1 MALPQWFPFRRK
13 PSLNVPIDHVL
24 RKDSQLHGRLV
35 FSGGL
40 SVEGVVEG
48 ELQPQGPNSAIVVGK
63 GARVVTSELKADILL
78 IHGQVQAQQI
88 QAKQVVLTATAKV
101 IGSIDA
107 DAVEI
112 HQGARFEGQV
122 VTRGVV
128 PATVPAPTPETS
140 PRSSSAAVAKERL
153 EGLTGRKPAVVA
165 EVG

>member
-1 MALPQWFPFRRK
+1 MALSQWFPFRRK

-101 IGSIDA
+101 TGSIDA

-112 HQGARFEGQV
+112 HQGARFGGQV

-128 PATVPAPTPETS
+128 PAAVPTSAPEPPSRTS
-140 PRSSSAAVAKERL
+140 TAAVAKERL
-153 EGLTGRKPAVVA
+153 EGLTGRKPSVVA